1 MKNKAF
7 VINANSSPERW
18 ASLQTQL
25 CHLSLPVER
34 VEAVM
39 GSQLTAEE
47 LRYWYSPSKNKRQ
60 FHVPLLAGEIGC
72 YASHATV
79 WQRMLAEQLDWAL
92 LLEDDALIASDID
105 ASLAVLLKHIDL
117 TVVDMVKLRGRAE
130 EKVGRVLPSSDELQ
144 VVCYER
150 VPTCM
155 TGYILTAG
163 GARKLLAHCLPFGQ
177 PVDLDVCQWWNFDLQ
192 VVGLK
197 PYPIQSN
204 KQHASTIGK
213 RSSQG
218 LISRLKRVVLHL
230 QFKRSA
236 RRAMAQQDWLDLIF
250 RR

>member
-92 LLEDDALIASDID
+92 ILEDDALIASDID

-130 EKVGRVLPSSDELQ
+130 EKVGRVLPISGELQ

-150 VPTCM
+150 VPSCT

-163 GARKLLAHCLPFGQ
+163 GARKLLVHSPSFGR
-177 PVDLDVCQWWNFDLQ
+177 PVDLDICQWWDFDLRI
-192 VVGLK
+192 VGLK

-204 KQHASTIGK
+204 HAHASMIGQ
-213 RSSQG
+213 RTDIG
-218 LISRLKRVVLHL
+218 AWARLKRMGLCLV
-230 QFKRSA
+230 FKHHT
-236 RRAMAQQDWLDLIF
+236 RRALAQQD
-250 RR
+250 